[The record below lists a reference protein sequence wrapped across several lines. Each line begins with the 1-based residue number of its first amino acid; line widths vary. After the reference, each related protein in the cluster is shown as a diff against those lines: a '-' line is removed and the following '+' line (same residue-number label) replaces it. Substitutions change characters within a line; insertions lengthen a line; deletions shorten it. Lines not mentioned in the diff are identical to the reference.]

1 MQEVINPNE
10 FKKLLIEESTSWTT
24 TTTFIWTTEYKRPEY
39 AWGYSSSADTAR
51 PIWRIKKIEAD
62 SSTWI
67 TEVSYPDGSYW
78 FNFAWDNK
86 DSLTY
91 K

>member
-10 FKKLLIEESTSWTT
+10 FKKLLIDESTSWTVT
-24 TTTFIWTTEYKRPEY
+24 TTYIWTTEYKRPQYE
-39 AWGYSSSADTAR
+39 WGYSSSADTSKD
-51 PIWRIKKIEAD
+51 IWRIKKIEAD
-62 SSTWI
+62 SSDWS

-78 FNFAWDNK
+78 FNFARD
-86 DSLTY
+86 DRTTLTY